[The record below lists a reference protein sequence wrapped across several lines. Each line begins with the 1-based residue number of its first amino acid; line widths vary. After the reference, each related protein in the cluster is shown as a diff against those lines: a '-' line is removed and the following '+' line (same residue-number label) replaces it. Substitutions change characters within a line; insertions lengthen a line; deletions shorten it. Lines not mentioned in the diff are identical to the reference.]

1 MIRNTEGHKSV
12 LQRKGSDN
20 MEHNSSMYMYAE
32 DVAEILGTS
41 RNYAYKVIRELN
53 EELGRKGYR
62 VVAGRIPNK
71 FFKEKFYGFDEEQQK

>member
-1 MIRNTEGHKSV
+1 
-12 LQRKGSDN
+12 

-32 DVAEILGTS
+32 DVAEILGIS

-53 EELGRKGYR
+53 EELGRQGYR
-62 VVAGRIPNK
+62 VVAGRIPIK